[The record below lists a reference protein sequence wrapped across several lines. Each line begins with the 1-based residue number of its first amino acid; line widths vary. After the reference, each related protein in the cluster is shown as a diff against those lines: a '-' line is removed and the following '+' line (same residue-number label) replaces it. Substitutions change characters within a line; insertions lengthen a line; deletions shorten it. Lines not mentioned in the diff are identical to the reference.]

1 MEDFEDGLDAAELLF
16 RKAKRTMLNAMGFN
30 ERREMVKR
38 ILKYT
43 GIFLAG
49 LSGATVTKAPSKK
62 LYNKQLRSSHRIPHK
77 RDDFNRT

>member
-30 ERREMVKR
+30 ERRERVKR

-43 GIFLAG
+43 GIFMAG
-49 LSGATVTKAPSKK
+49 LIVGWT
-62 LYNKQLRSSHRIPHK
+62 LRGNS
-77 RDDFNRT
+77 N